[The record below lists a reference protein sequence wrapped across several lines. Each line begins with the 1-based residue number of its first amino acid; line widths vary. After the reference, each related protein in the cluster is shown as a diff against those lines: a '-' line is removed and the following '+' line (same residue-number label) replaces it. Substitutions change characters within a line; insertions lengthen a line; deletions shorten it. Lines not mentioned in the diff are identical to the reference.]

1 MKDISMNTTRRPAKC
16 RTHKVGDVNV
26 IKLIGRLTPDE
37 QEDLLLKAV
46 KQLTEAGEK
55 YFLVDMSAVNYI
67 NSTGIGSLIQC
78 FKKAQDVGG
87 DLKLLNPS
95 QSVNHI
101 IQVSKLD
108 SIFKSYNDLQAA
120 VASFKETAPE
130 KVEKK
135 SSRSRKHSEEV

>member
-1 MKDISMNTTRRPAKC
+1 MKDISMNTGRRPAKC
-16 RTHKVGDVNV
+16 RTHKIGDVNV

-37 QEDLLLKAV
+37 QEDLLFKTV
-46 KQLTEAGEK
+46 NQLIGAGEK

-78 FKKAQDVGG
+78 FRKVQDAGG

-108 SIFKSYNDLQAA
+108 SIFKSYSDLQTA
-120 VASFKETAPE
+120 VASFKETE
-130 KVEKK
+130 KVEKR
-135 SSRSRKHSEEV
+135 STRSRKHSEEPK